1 MSITTSGGI
10 KVSGAWTRAGLGSCV
25 RVEGP
30 NKHDDI
36 LFDCGVCAPEC
47 LSAGFVFISHGHVD
61 HIGASIMHAR
71 GKMLTSRQ
79 SIYYVPTESVEPLHE
94 ARVAFSK
101 MDGKNIPM
109 NIIAVKPGDIISIGT
124 DITVR
129 VFPTIHRVPSQGYA
143 LYKKKRG
150 GLLKQYSTL
159 SGREIG
165 ELRKSGERLNEDDT
179 ESLEFVYTGDTVF
192 EGLLQPCNHF
202 IFSAAILVL
211 EVTYLDGDRQKAIDR
226 GHIHL
231 ADIVENAHLFQNQQI
246 IFVHLSERYAPHGKA
261 LNMLREGL
269 PSDMI
274 DRCAVS
280 LRSFGSGEHL
290 TTLCNVDWKKRNAEV
305 GWGWGR
311 HRKPSH
317 IPSHLPSHTPS
328 HLPPNSRTIQSSSS
342 SSYSCIERVDQTFT
356 CKLNESV
363 SGIDRSIL
371 IGSRMIHSDSAEQTA
386 DVVHNHI
393 ESKEFRNNAVMTGR
407 GRGRGA
413 HQIMLSSGGR
423 GRGRGYAGYKGLHK
437 HKGP

>member
-36 LFDCGVCAPEC
+36 LFDCGVCEPEC

-109 NIIAVKPGDIISIGT
+109 NIIAVKPGDIISIGS

-192 EGLLQPCNHF
+192 EGLMQPCNQF
-202 IFSAAILVL
+202 IFSAAIIVL
-211 EVTYLDGDRQKAIDR
+211 ELTYLDGDRQKAIDR

-231 ADIVENAHLFQNQQI
+231 TDIVENAHLFKNQQI

-269 PSDMI
+269 PPDMI

-317 IPSHLPSHTPS
+317 IP
-328 HLPPNSRTIQSSSS
+328 PNSRTTQSSSS
-342 SSYSCIERVDQTFT
+342 SSYSSFDRVDQTFT
-356 CKLNESV
+356 CKLNEAVPS
-363 SGIDRSIL
+363 IDRSGL
-371 IGSRMIHSDSAEQTA
+371 IGSRMIHSDSADQTA

-393 ESKEFRNNAVMTGR
+393 ESKEFRSNVVISGR
-407 GRGRGA
+407 GRGRGC
-413 HQIMLSSGGR
+413 HQIMHSSG
-423 GRGRGYAGYKGLHK
+423 GRGRGYAGYKGLQK

>member
-36 LFDCGVCAPEC
+36 LFDCGVCEPEC

-101 MDGKNIPM
+101 MDGKDIPM
-109 NIIAVKPGDIISIGT
+109 NIISVKPGDIISIGS
-124 DITVR
+124 DISVR

-150 GLLKQYSTL
+150 GLLKQYSNL

-192 EGLLQPCNHF
+192 EGLMQPCNHF

-211 EVTYLDGDRQKAIDR
+211 ELTYLDGDRQKAIDR

-231 ADIVENAHLFQNQQI
+231 GDIVENAHLFQNQQI

-261 LNMLREGL
+261 LNMLRQGL
-269 PSDMI
+269 PKDMI

-290 TTLCNVDWKKRNAEV
+290 TTLCNVDWKKRNSEV

-317 IPSHLPSHTPS
+317 TPSHIPSHV
-328 HLPPNSRTIQSSSS
+328 PPNSRTTQSS
-342 SSYSCIERVDQTFT
+342 SSYSSSDRVDMTFT
-356 CKLNESV
+356 CKLNDSV
-363 SGIDRSIL
+363 PSIDRSGL
-371 IGSRMIHSDSAEQTA
+371 IGSRMIHSDTAEQTT

-393 ESKEFRNNAVMTGR
+393 ESKEFRIHAVVSGRGRGGGVNQMHTSRGR
-407 GRGRGA
+407 GRGRG
-413 HQIMLSSGGR
+413 S
-423 GRGRGYAGYKGLHK
+423 GRGYAGYKGLNK
-437 HKGP
+437 H